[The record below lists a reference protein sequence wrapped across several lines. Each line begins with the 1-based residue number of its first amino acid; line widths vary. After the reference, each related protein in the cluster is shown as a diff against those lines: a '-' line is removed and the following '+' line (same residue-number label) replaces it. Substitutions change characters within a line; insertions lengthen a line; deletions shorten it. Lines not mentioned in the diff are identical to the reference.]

1 MTSTGGAGFP
11 STALGK
17 RQFDPLNQGGRGATP
32 QLAKPAEVSAEA
44 QYKVLEREVNRQLEL
59 SSEAKLKGKVS
70 EALDYAKEAGSK
82 ERSLRKNRENAGM
95 VDQINIDLTYA
106 VFFNL
111 ANIYEANGM
120 HQDALNTYAMIVRN
134 KQYPQAGRLRVNM
147 GNIYYAQKKYST
159 AIKMYRMALD
169 LVQTTG
175 KHTKFQ
181 ILNNIG
187 NSFVQLG
194 QYHDAVDSFEN
205 IMQGEPDFQAAF
217 NLIVCYFALEDK
229 EKMKKGFT
237 QLLSIEIPGL
247 EDDEDAE
254 PNADFANDAINV
266 YLKEKRSRA
275 YKYITDAAKLIAP
288 VIESDWTRGYD
299 WVIETLRSSN
309 FSVVESELGIHKAVQ
324 YMKQRNF
331 DQAIEVFKSFEKKD
345 KAMMA
350 RVATNISFLYFIEK
364 DLKNAE
370 KYADIAIKNDRYN
383 AKALVNK
390 GNCLFIREEYE
401 AAKNYFLE
409 AIGVEADCVEAIY
422 NLGLVNRRLEETR
435 ADAGYETLQAFEKL
449 QNIMNNAPEVLFQI
463 GSIYERAEDYQ
474 QAIKWYNVLVT
485 RLPSDAGVLQRIARM
500 HSLLQEENQAF
511 HYYSE
516 SYRHFPVSIETI
528 QWLGAFYVKSELYEK
543 AWTFFERAAQI
554 QPQEVKWKLMVASCF
569 RRMGSYQRALKVF
582 EDIHEAHPEN
592 VDCLQYLV
600 SLCKEMNLKY
610 DHYNIALK
618 KLLREKEMETPFIE
632 PPPPPPQAPQVESR
646 GDVQVRPGTS
656 RTGGRKMSKKQQEE
670 GDWANEDIELP

>member
-1 MTSTGGAGFP
+1 
-11 STALGK
+11 
-17 RQFDPLNQGGRGATP
+17 
-32 QLAKPAEVSAEA
+32 
-44 QYKVLEREVNRQLEL
+44 
-59 SSEAKLKGKVS
+59 
-70 EALDYAKEAGSK
+70 
-82 ERSLRKNRENAGM
+82 
-95 VDQINIDLTYA
+95 
-106 VFFNL
+106 
-111 ANIYEANGM
+111 
-120 HQDALNTYAMIVRN
+120 
-134 KQYPQAGRLRVNM
+134 
-147 GNIYYAQKKYST
+147 
-159 AIKMYRMALD
+159 
-169 LVQTTG
+169 
-175 KHTKFQ
+175 
-181 ILNNIG
+181 
-187 NSFVQLG
+187 LG
-194 QYHDAVDSFEN
+194 QYHDAVESFEN
-205 IMQGEPDFQAAF
+205 IMQGEPDFQAAY
-217 NLIVCYFALEDK
+217 NLILCYFALGDK

-237 QLLSIEIPGL
+237 QLLTIEIPGL
-247 EDDEDAE
+247 EEEEDEE
-254 PNADFANDAINV
+254 PDADFANDAISV
-266 YLKEKRSRA
+266 YLKDMRNKA

-299 WVIETLRSSN
+299 WVIETLRASD

-449 QNIMNNAPEVLFQI
+449 QSIMNNAPEVLFQI

-474 QAIKWYNVLVT
+474 QAIKWYNLLVT

-554 QPQEVKWKLMVASCF
+554 QPLEVKWKLMVASCF

-582 EDIHEAHPEN
+582 EEIHEAHPEN

-610 DHYNIALK
+610 DHYNIQLK

-632 PPPPPPQAPQVESR
+632 PPQPQYQPQSTQPTESR
-646 GDVQVRPGTS
+646 DVQVRPGTS
-656 RTGGRKMSKKQQEE
+656 RTAGRRLTEKREE